1 MVDAT
6 QSGGMTSYDL
16 GYADYDHAP
25 DLSFTH
31 LVDLADRRLGA
42 GVIAA
47 NDELFAERE
56 NLLLPTAALFQPR
69 TFGRKGQLM
78 DGWETRRRRGP
89 DTAHPHPGVEEHDWA
104 LIRLGVPGVVRGIVV
119 DTAHFR
125 GNYPQQISVEA
136 AELPGNP
143 GERELLAPDVRW
155 RELVPRSAVR
165 GHAANGFEVTDQGRW
180 THLRLKQYPDGGIA
194 RLRVHGEARPD
205 PAWLA
210 ALGTFDLAALDNG
223 GSVQDASDLFYSPPL
238 NLILPGHSREMGEG
252 WENRRR
258 RDGGHDWVRLRLAG
272 LGRIRAVEIDTGNY
286 VGNAAGW
293 AALSGFD
300 ASAGADPADPSAAD
314 DWFELLPRT
323 RLHPD
328 TVHRFLPDAQGSAAR
343 PATHVR
349 LDVFPDGG
357 IARLRLHGSLL

>member
-1 MVDAT
+1 
-6 QSGGMTSYDL
+6 MTSYEHL
-16 GYADYDHAP
+16 TGYADYDDTTD
-25 DLSFTH
+25 DLSFTD

-56 NLLLPTAALFQPR
+56 NLLLPAPAVFQPH
-69 TFGRKGQLM
+69 TFGPKGQLM
-78 DGWETRRRRGP
+78 DGWETRRRRGA
-89 DTAHPHPGVEEHDWA
+89 DTARPHPTADDHDWV
-104 LIRLGVPGVVRGIVV
+104 LIRLGLPGVIRGIVV

-136 AELPGNP
+136 VELPGTP
-143 GERELLAPDVRW
+143 GPAELLAADTPW
-155 RELVPRSAVR
+155 REIVPRSAVR
-165 GHAANGFEVTDQGRW
+165 GHAANGFTVTDQGRW

-194 RLRVHGEARPD
+194 RLRVHGESRPD
-205 PAWLA
+205 QGWLA
-210 ALGTFDLAALDNG
+210 ALDTFDLAALEYG
-223 GSVQDASDLFYSPPL
+223 GSVEDASDRFFSPPV
-238 NLILPGHSREMGEG
+238 NLILPGRSREMGEG

-272 LGRIRAVEIDTGNY
+272 RGVVRAVEIDTANY

-300 ASAGADPADPSAAD
+300 ASSGADPADPAAAG
-314 DWFELLPRT
+314 DWFELVPRT
-323 RLHPD
+323 RLSPD
-328 TVHRFLPDAQGSAAR
+328 SVHRFVLDGAAR
-343 PATHVR
+343 PLTHAR

-357 IARLRLHGSLL
+357 IARLRLHGSLVR